1 MATGIGYNW
10 HFNNQLKDLDLMA
23 IDDIEIKY
31 FYSTQKQYESL
42 FFQVSV
48 VTSYFLGR
56 IIKNCYEINCI
67 ITQQPNLVD

>member
-1 MATGIGYNW
+1 
-10 HFNNQLKDLDLMA
+10 MA